1 MDGGRKIKSLYCTFL
16 YIVLFLRRLLWI
28 TVLTVHG
35 QVLADLT
42 LLWPLL
48 SGEEEVWD
56 NG

>member
-35 QVLADLT
+35 QVPADLT
-42 LLWPLL
+42 LLCPLL

-56 NG
+56 NV

>member
-16 YIVLFLRRLLWI
+16 YIVLFLRRLLGI

-42 LLWPLL
+42 LLLPLL

-56 NG
+56 NV